1 MRIGNGQE
9 KPNSTNIIEIPDTLT
24 IPFTTERE
32 SLEKLFTVTYPN
44 MHTFFSASSYPS
56 SRVILTTK
64 NDFVNEMNDMLI
76 DRFQG
81 TLKTFVGIDETT
93 EPNDQAQFE
102 DLLHTFNPAGL
113 PPHKL
118 SLKENCPIILLRN
131 LNSCEGFCNQ
141 RRI

>member
-81 TLKTFVGIDETT
+81 TLKTFVGIDETN